1 MKAADAIKGV
11 PLSYTS
17 PWDVSG
23 LWQSSGMLASSM
35 PEAFSEVANRVL
47 VVGLAVAGAHTWL
60 QGSHRALP
68 IKKCKLH
75 MKNMEKYVLQNRPS
89 RRFLILDL
97 RSCGDPEIARGGEQ
111 LIFSHRSM
119 QHHTD

>member
-1 MKAADAIKGV
+1 MKVADATKGATM
-11 PLSYTS
+11 SYTS

-23 LWQSSGMLASSM
+23 LWKSSDMLASSM
-35 PEAFSEVANRVL
+35 PEALSEGANRV
-47 VVGLAVAGAHTWL
+47 LAVAGAHTWL